1 MKVYGN
7 KAKNKYVTQTISLRS
22 NELIGLIILSN
33 YLLANVVISPVSF
46 ISDMM

>member
-1 MKVYGN
+1 MQVSGS

-33 YLLANVVISPVSF
+33 YFLANVFISPVSF

>member
-1 MKVYGN
+1 MKVSGN

-33 YLLANVVISPVSF
+33 CFLAYVFISPVFFS
-46 ISDMM
+46 SDMM